1 MGLGDRPPGGRNP
14 TRRVR
19 GIYALL
25 VLGDVDDDLDYIPG
39 RRGKVR
45 GDGPENPVADP
56 TDPGAS
62 DGDDPQFPS

>member
-1 MGLGDRPPGGRNP
+1 MGLGDRTPGGRNP

-19 GIYALL
+19 DIYALL
-25 VLGDVDDDLDYIPG
+25 VLGDVDNDLDYIPE

-62 DGDDPQFPS
+62 DDDDPQFPS